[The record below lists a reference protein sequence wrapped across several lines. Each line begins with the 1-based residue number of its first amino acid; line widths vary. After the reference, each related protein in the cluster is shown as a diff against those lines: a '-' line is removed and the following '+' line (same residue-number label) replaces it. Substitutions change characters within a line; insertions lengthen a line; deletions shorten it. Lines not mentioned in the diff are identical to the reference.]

1 MKTGVSILLL
11 LGICLHAAAQTDAFS
26 GTWQMETA
34 GNMPVCVELKIGA
47 PEKGTL
53 YPAAITIQSGT
64 FYGVY
69 ELLLA
74 KKNNWQLFISKNK
87 YAVTERPL
95 HLSMLPLNGSFD
107 LGRNTKGQPQL
118 SINRLPL
125 PQTVP
130 VPADAAAAALQKL
143 VAAGNLQFTKII
155 STPWRDSYTD
165 LILSPSV
172 SPVYFGLT
180 DTVHI
185 PTRYG
190 AFSVSSLNKNDLAS
204 GVYNGKVLFEQWPLS
219 KKDRTEDIMLD
230 TGNNVI
236 VFFADYTVNSSI
248 SNAHMRCEFEKKKF
262 VLDFDNPDD
271 SAASFIAVRLAV
283 LHDKDRNNF
292 IPTYNYPGPG
302 DAPLQSNE
310 KLLGSIKSVSK
321 QLTLALWDDAVEDG
335 DTISISI
342 NGNWVAR
349 DFPVKKAPQFIT
361 VTLNP
366 GPNTILFVANNL
378 GSIPP
383 NTSVLEIID
392 GKKRKA
398 FFLETVPMENNLLK
412 IFYDLAP
419 Q

>member
-1 MKTGVSILLL
+1 MKTRFSILLFL
-11 LGICLHAAAQTDAFS
+11 AISIHAAAQTDGFT
-26 GTWQMETA
+26 GIWQMETA
-34 GNMPVCVELKIGA
+34 GNMPVCVELKIGT

-69 ELLLA
+69 ELLLV
-74 KKNNWQLFISKNK
+74 KKNNWQLFMSKNK
-87 YAVTERPL
+87 YAVTEQPFRL
-95 HLSMLPLNGSFD
+95 NMLPLNGSFD

-125 PQTVP
+125 QQTLP
-130 VPADAAAAALQKL
+130 VPSAAEAASLQKL
-143 VAAGNLQFTKII
+143 VAAGNLQFTKIS
-155 STPWRDSYTD
+155 STPWRDSYTGV
-165 LILSPSV
+165 ILSPSV
-172 SPVYFGLT
+172 SPVYFGLI
-180 DTVHI
+180 DTVYV

-190 AFSVSSLNKNDLAS
+190 AFSVSSLNKNDMAS

-219 KKDRTEDIMLD
+219 KKERTEDIMLD
-230 TGNNVI
+230 TGSNVL
-236 VFFADYTVNSSI
+236 VFFADYTVNSNI
-248 SNAHMRCEFEKKKF
+248 SNAHLRGEFDKKKF

-271 SAASFIAVRLAV
+271 SAASFIAVKIAV
-283 LHDKDRNNF
+283 LQDKDKNNF
-292 IPTYNYPGPG
+292 IPSYNYPGPG

-310 KLLGSIKSVSK
+310 KLIGSIKSVSK

-335 DTISISI
+335 DTISINI
-342 NGNWVAR
+342 NGNWVAK